1 MWRDISAVTVDSLT
15 VTGIPCQAWAR
26 QVGSRTT
33 YSKKSVRFG
42 PKEGFLRGKMGY
54 CGKEEGS
61 WSGGPRR
68 ETKGIDISRKANNC
82 GEPGGNCVARKWGWG
97 EEGKRER
104 DHTCFTCSIPTS
116 I

>member
-1 MWRDISAVTVDSLT
+1 MSHQRVTLDYVLCFLCWLMWWDISAVTVDSLT
-15 VTGIPCQAWAR
+15 ITGIPCQAWAR

-68 ETKGIDISRKANNC
+68 ETKGIADQQ
-82 GEPGGNCVARKWGWG
+82 
-97 EEGKRER
+97 EGK
-104 DHTCFTCSIPTS
+104 
-116 I
+116 